1 MTRYPRQAQ
10 PTAGVGRESR
20 QMPIPPVPRQKRR
33 SAVVTHYREHVP
45 ARFAA
50 PLTASYFFHKIEL
63 IMKRHNGSLELMI
76 MLAIMRL
83 DDAAYGVPISREI
96 EESAGREVAM
106 ATVYASLDRLEA
118 RGLVKSK
125 LGDPTPERG
134 GRAKR
139 LFTMTAAGIR
149 EVQGARRTLT
159 QLWNGLPQLKG
170 QLS

>member
-1 MTRYPRQAQ
+1 MRDKQRWAPCHIDYLL
-10 PTAGVGRESR
+10 
-20 QMPIPPVPRQKRR
+20 
-33 SAVVTHYREHVP
+33 SALDSIVFLPEDRV
-45 ARFAA
+45 
-50 PLTASYFFHKIEL
+50 

-83 DDAAYGVPISREI
+83 EDAAYGVPISREI
-96 EESAGREVAM
+96 EEAAGREVAM

-139 LFTMTAAGIR
+139 LFTITAAGIR
-149 EVQGARRTLT
+149 EVQNARRALT
-159 QLWNGLPQLKG
+159 QLWNRLPQLKG

>member
-1 MTRYPRQAQ
+1 M
-10 PTAGVGRESR
+10 
-20 QMPIPPVPRQKRR
+20 
-33 SAVVTHYREHVP
+33 
-45 ARFAA
+45 
-50 PLTASYFFHKIEL
+50 YFFHKIE

-83 DDAAYGVPISREI
+83 EDAAYGVPISREI
-96 EESAGREVAM
+96 EESAGRAVAM

-118 RGLVKSK
+118 RGLVKSR

-149 EVQGARRTLT
+149 EVQDARRALT
-159 QLWNGLPQLKG
+159 QLWNRLPQLKG
-170 QLS
+170 QWS

>member
-1 MTRYPRQAQ
+1 
-10 PTAGVGRESR
+10 
-20 QMPIPPVPRQKRR
+20 
-33 SAVVTHYREHVP
+33 
-45 ARFAA
+45 
-50 PLTASYFFHKIEL
+50 
-63 IMKRHNGSLELMI
+63 MKRHNASLELMI

-83 DDAAYGVPISREI
+83 EDAAYGVPISREI
-96 EESAGREVAM
+96 EGSTGRAVAM

-139 LFTMTAAGIR
+139 LFTITAAGIH
-149 EVQGARRTLT
+149 EVQDARRALT
-159 QLWNGLPQLKG
+159 QLWNRLPQLKG

>member
-1 MTRYPRQAQ
+1 
-10 PTAGVGRESR
+10 
-20 QMPIPPVPRQKRR
+20 
-33 SAVVTHYREHVP
+33 
-45 ARFAA
+45 
-50 PLTASYFFHKIEL
+50 
-63 IMKRHNGSLELMI
+63 MKRHNGSLELMI

-83 DDAAYGVPISREI
+83 EDAAYGVPISREI
-96 EESAGREVAM
+96 EESSGRAVAM

-139 LFTMTAAGIR
+139 IFTITAAGIR
-149 EVQGARRTLT
+149 EVQDARRALT
-159 QLWNGLPQLKG
+159 QLWNRVPQLKG

>member
-1 MTRYPRQAQ
+1 
-10 PTAGVGRESR
+10 
-20 QMPIPPVPRQKRR
+20 
-33 SAVVTHYREHVP
+33 
-45 ARFAA
+45 
-50 PLTASYFFHKIEL
+50 
-63 IMKRHNGSLELMI
+63 MKRHNGSLELMI

-83 DDAAYGVPISREI
+83 EDAATAFPFPARF
-96 EESAGREVAM
+96 EESAGRAVAM

-149 EVQGARRTLT
+149 EFRT
-159 QLWNGLPQLKG
+159 PDER
-170 QLS
+170 

>member
-1 MTRYPRQAQ
+1 
-10 PTAGVGRESR
+10 
-20 QMPIPPVPRQKRR
+20 
-33 SAVVTHYREHVP
+33 
-45 ARFAA
+45 
-50 PLTASYFFHKIEL
+50 
-63 IMKRHNGSLELMI
+63 MKRHNGSLELMI

-83 DDAAYGVPISREI
+83 EDAAYGVPISREI
-96 EESAGREVAM
+96 EESAGRAVAM

-139 LFTMTAAGIR
+139 FFTITAAGIR
-149 EVQGARRTLT
+149 EVQSARRALT
-159 QLWNGLPQLKG
+159 QLWNRLPQLKG